1 MSYETI
7 NVEVDEYLEKVESI
21 KKDGYE
27 MMVDLT
33 AVDWYR
39 KREPRFQLVVNFLS
53 VSKNSRII
61 LNLNVQD
68 EELKVPSICEIYP
81 SANFYE
87 REVFDMFGIEFENHP
102 ELTRILMPDD
112 WEGNPLRKDY
122 GTGRI
127 PVQFKN
133 APKVD

>member
-21 KKDGYE
+21 KNDGYE

-61 LNLNVQD
+61 LNVNVQD
-68 EELKVPSICEIYP
+68 EELKVPSICEIFP